1 MEKISGEKV
10 LVLMGLKHSGKSSIG
25 EYIAAVDN
33 SGFTDLD
40 RLIMDTARREGYS
53 SIRELYRTV
62 GLKNFQVYELE
73 ALKEFFNSTSAPAA
87 VLALGGGTA
96 DNQAAMELSGEHG
109 YLIYLK
115 VGEDVLFERIL
126 RGGIPPFLQGEES
139 PREMFHHL
147 YRRRDALYQHF
158 ADLTVE
164 LSDQPLEKNC
174 SILYSVLKEH
184 GYVR

>member
-1 MEKISGEKV
+1 MEKRPGEKV

-25 EYIAAVDN
+25 EYLAAVDN

-40 RLIMDTARREGYS
+40 RLIIHAARREGYS

-62 GLKNFQVYELE
+62 GLNNFQVYELE
-73 ALKEFFNSTSAPAA
+73 ALRDFFRNSPAPSA
-87 VLALGGGTA
+87 VLALGGGTI
-96 DNQAAMELSGEHG
+96 DNREAMELSGRHG
-109 YLIYLK
+109 HLIYIK
-115 VGEDVLFERIL
+115 VGEDVLIERIL
-126 RGGIPPFLQGEES
+126 RGGIPPFLQGEKS
-139 PREMFHHL
+139 PREMFHRL
-147 YRRRDALYQHF
+147 YRRRDALYRSF

-174 SILYSVLKEH
+174 SFFYSVLKEH